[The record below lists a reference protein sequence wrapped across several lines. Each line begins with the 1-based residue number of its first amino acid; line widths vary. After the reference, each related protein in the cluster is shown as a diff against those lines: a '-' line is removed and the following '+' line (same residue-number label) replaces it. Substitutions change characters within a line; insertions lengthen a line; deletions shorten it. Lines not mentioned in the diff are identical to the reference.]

1 MRMRFAKIIKTG
13 NKPVLMAR
21 LIVGIV
27 FLSEGIQ
34 KFLFPALLG
43 TGRFQHIGFSHP
55 EFWASFTGV
64 FEIICSLFII
74 LGFLSRLTSLP
85 LLIVMITAF
94 ITTKLPILETHGFWS
109 FMHEYRTDFCM
120 TMLILFILFY
130 GGGSLSIDRLMYGKK
145 D

>member
-1 MRMRFAKIIKTG
+1 MKMRLAKIIDTG
-13 NKPVLMAR
+13 DKPVLMAR

-64 FEIICSLFII
+64 FEIICSLLII
-74 LGFLSRLTSLP
+74 LGLLSRLSSFP

-94 ITTKLPILETHGFWS
+94 ITTKLPILEMHGFWS
-109 FMHEYRTDFCM
+109 FMHEHRTDFCM
-120 TMLILFILFY
+120 TMLLLFILYY
-130 GGGSLSIDRLMYGKK
+130 GGGSLSIDRLIYGKNE
-145 D
+145 

>member
-1 MRMRFAKIIKTG
+1 
-13 NKPVLMAR
+13 
-21 LIVGIV
+21 
-27 FLSEGIQ
+27 
-34 KFLFPALLG
+34 
-43 TGRFQHIGFSHP
+43 
-55 EFWASFTGV
+55 
-64 FEIICSLFII
+64 
-74 LGFLSRLTSLP
+74 
-85 LLIVMITAF
+85 LIVMITAF

>member
-55 EFWASFTGV
+55 EF
-64 FEIICSLFII
+64 
-74 LGFLSRLTSLP
+74 
-85 LLIVMITAF
+85 
-94 ITTKLPILETHGFWS
+94 
-109 FMHEYRTDFCM
+109 
-120 TMLILFILFY
+120 
-130 GGGSLSIDRLMYGKK
+130 
-145 D
+145 